1 MLGYFV
7 GRFSLST
14 GVNFNRDFLN
24 LTERVFL
31 RISAANSAAESNP
44 EDVLSLV
51 DEKHNV
57 RVVRRAISSELEALQ
72 SQPHRFEKEEAA
84 LKRVLYAKAAV
95 ADIVLDLHC
104 DCEAVMHM
112 YTHDRLWPKM
122 SDLASEIGAHCSLLA
137 PYSGG
142 DPFDEACSC
151 LWASMQDKFPA
162 HPLPMACEAV
172 TIELRGES
180 DVYDHFAEGD
190 AHSLVRFLVG
200 RGYLSS
206 AVLALVQRD
215 SGSGVVPKALP
226 LSGVDMIEASVCGV
240 LAWRVKAGDVVTEGQ
255 LLGEIVNIEDP
266 DAARVP
272 ITTRTAGIVFGVR
285 RHKLARP
292 GEICIKVAGDV
303 PLPWRTGHLLTS
315 R

>member
-1 MLGYFV
+1 VCHHLIRLLDQAQESGFILKKITVVPFANPIGLSQHMLGYFV

-24 LTERVFL
+24 LTERVL
-31 RISAANSAAESNP
+31 SRIRRAAEATDAVP
-44 EDVLSLV
+44 EDVLSAV

-57 RVVRRAISSELEALQ
+57 RVVRRAILSELDALQ
-72 SQPHRFEKEEAA
+72 CQPHRCEKEEAA

-95 ADIVLDLHC
+95 ADVVLDLHC

-122 SDLASEIGAHCSLLA
+122 ADLASEIGAHCSLLA

-151 LWASMQDKFPA
+151 LWAALQDGFPS
-162 HPLPMACEAV
+162 HPLPMACEAA

-180 DVYDHFAEGD
+180 DVYDPLAEGD
-190 AHSLVRFLVG
+190 AQALLRFLVG

-206 AVLALVQRD
+206 QALTLLPVRD
-215 SGSGVVPKALP
+215 SAGPGVVPKAVP

-255 LLGEIVNIEDP
+255 LLGEIGP
-266 DAARVP
+266 A
-272 ITTRTAGIVFGVR
+272 
-285 RHKLARP
+285 
-292 GEICIKVAGDV
+292 
-303 PLPWRTGHLLTS
+303 
-315 R
+315 

>member
-1 MLGYFV
+1 
-7 GRFSLST
+7 
-14 GVNFNRDFLN
+14 
-24 LTERVFL
+24 
-31 RISAANSAAESNP
+31 
-44 EDVLSLV
+44 
-51 DEKHNV
+51 
-57 RVVRRAISSELEALQ
+57 
-72 SQPHRFEKEEAA
+72 
-84 LKRVLYAKAAV
+84 
-95 ADIVLDLHC
+95 
-104 DCEAVMHM
+104 MHM

-122 SDLASEIGAHCSLLA
+122 ADLASEIGAHCSLLA

-151 LWASMQDKFPA
+151 LWAALQDGFPS
-162 HPLPMACEAV
+162 HPLPMACEAA

-180 DVYDHFAEGD
+180 DVYDPLAEGD
-190 AHSLVRFLVG
+190 AQALLRFLVG

-206 AVLALVQRD
+206 QALTLLPVRD
-215 SGSGVVPKALP
+215 SAGPGVVPKAVP

-266 DAARVP
+266 DAPRVP
-272 ITTRTAGIVFGVR
+272 IITRTAGIVFGVR